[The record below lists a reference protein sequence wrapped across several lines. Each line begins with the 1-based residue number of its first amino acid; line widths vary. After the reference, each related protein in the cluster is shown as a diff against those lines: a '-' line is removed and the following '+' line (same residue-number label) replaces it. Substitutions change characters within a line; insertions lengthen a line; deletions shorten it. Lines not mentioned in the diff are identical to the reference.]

1 MNLTGGEQAEII
13 GVGAVF
19 ILAFSGGIWRVATL
33 RGDVGA
39 RWSERVGLAVA
50 ALDAKTFSRLEQ
62 LRGEVDELLPKDEFG
77 NDVFDPAQAI
87 ADPTSLSESAAEA
100 VKLQRSRNRMKSAI
114 AGLRRVGRAVLVA
127 LAGALVGTAAATIYY
142 GELWNATAL
151 KLIGWVLLGVSIASL
166 IAVTIVYVVLLDWL
180 ATDEGLAGTAGHVES
195 TNPPRP

>member
-19 ILAFSGGIWRVATL
+19 ILAFGGGIWRVATL

-39 RWSERVGLAVA
+39 RWSERVDLAVA

-127 LAGALVGTAAATIYY
+127 LAGALVGTAATIYY
-142 GELWNATAL
+142 SELWNATAL

-195 TNPPRP
+195 TNPPRS